1 MFNFLLSY
9 YILIISILIIN
20 NNKLEFIE
28 YTISMKL
35 LITQK
40 FKN

>member
-20 NNKLEFIE
+20 NNKLKFID
-28 YTISMKL
+28 YTILMKL
-35 LITQK
+35 LIT
-40 FKN
+40 